1 VKSFEYGDQEI
12 SHREIQL
19 GIASMILGTGI
30 LTLPRLVAEK
40 TLYFDGWI
48 CIATAGLFAIAFA
61 WICAKLACRFPKMS
75 YFEYLPRIVTKPV
88 AHVIVLLTAVYFFLI
103 LAYVVRGISEVSKR
117 YLFEKTPIEAIALT
131 FLLVVI
137 YAVAGTRAGLLRLNI
152 MFFPI
157 TLSVTVFVQVL
168 NIGEIEVEHLRP
180 FFVTPWQ
187 DLAMGTLES
196 IYSYLGF
203 SVVLLYISMMN
214 KPSKATKA
222 VVIGMIP
229 PIVLYLLIYAV
240 AIGVFSRTVTAQVI
254 YPTVELAKEARVP
267 GGIFERLESLY
278 FTIWIMTIVNTAC
291 MSYDVTIAAVRNLFK
306 KAGKMFVIS
315 ILSPF
320 IFITAMLPED
330 LIKYGEMGSLVGYL
344 GIGMEMLLPSL
355 LLAIALI
362 RKVKAQ

>member
-19 GIASMILGTGI
+19 GVASMTLGTGI
-30 LTLPRLVAEK
+30 LTLPRLVAEN

-48 CIATAGLFAIAFA
+48 CIAAGGVIAIAFA

-75 YFEYLPRIVTKPV
+75 VFEFLPRIVTKPV
-88 AHVIVLLTAVYFFLI
+88 AYVIIPVTAVYFSLI
-103 LAYVVRGISEVSKR
+103 LASVTRGISEVSKR
-117 YLFEKTPIEAIALT
+117 YLFEKTPIEAIALA

-137 YAVAGTRAGLLRLNI
+137 YAVAGTRVGLLRLNM

-157 TLSVTVFVQVL
+157 AFIVSVLVQVL
-168 NIGEIEVEHLRP
+168 NIGAVELEHLRP
-180 FFVTPWQ
+180 FFVTPWKG
-187 DLAMGTLES
+187 LAMGTVES
-196 IYSYLGF
+196 LYSYLGF
-203 SVVLLYISMMN
+203 SVVLFYISLMN
-214 KPSKATKA
+214 QPSKATKA

-229 PIVLYLLIYAV
+229 PIVLYLVIYTV

-291 MSYDVTIAAVRNLFK
+291 MAYDVAIAAIRAMFK
-306 KAGKMFVIS
+306 KAGKLFVIS
-315 ILSPF
+315 ILSPL
-320 IFITAMLPED
+320 IFITAMLPDD
-330 LIKYGEMGSLVGYL
+330 LIQYGEMGSLLGYL
-344 GIGMEMLLPSL
+344 GMGMEMLLPSL
-355 LLAIALI
+355 LLGIALI
-362 RKVKAQ
+362 RKVKSE